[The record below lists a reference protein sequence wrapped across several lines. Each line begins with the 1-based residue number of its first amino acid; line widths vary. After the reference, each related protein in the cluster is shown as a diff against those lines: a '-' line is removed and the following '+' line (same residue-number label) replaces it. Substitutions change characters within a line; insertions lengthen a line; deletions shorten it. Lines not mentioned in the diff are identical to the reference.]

1 MIKDVT
7 ERAETVAE
15 MAPGSSVTTAVL
27 AGHESRFSESPPL
40 NNPPL
45 TYLDGAEAPAYLLT
59 NGKRG
64 IGRGTKRKTDSPVGD
79 RRTVILVTGRRTLCL
94 IGKDGDD
101 EVIEIPH
108 EAVADVTTKSGFRA
122 HRLALRTP
130 RKMYH
135 CWVHRKTDKATLNAA
150 AEFIENHQQ
159 DSPDAIDGDDTAN
172 RVMYRGR
179 PVAPQDTTNENG
191 DSDQT
196 TYYRGQPIDDDSD

>member
-1 MIKDVT
+1 MIEDVT
-7 ERAETVAE
+7 RRAETVAE
-15 MAPGSSVTTAVL
+15 MAPSGSVTTAVL
-27 AGHESRFSESPPL
+27 AGHASSFSEHPPL

-64 IGRGTKRKTDSPVGD
+64 IGRGTKRKTESPVGD

-101 EVIEIPH
+101 EIIEVPH
-108 EAVADVTTKSGFRA
+108 ESVADVTTRTGFRA

-135 CWVHRKTDKATLNAA
+135 CWVHRKTDKETLKAA
-150 AEFIENHQQ
+150 AEFIQNHQQ
-159 DSPDAIDGDDTAN
+159 ETPDAIDGDDTAN

-179 PVAPQDTTNENG
+179 PVAPQDTTENT

-196 TYYRGQPIDDDSD
+196 TYYRGQPIDDGD

>member
-1 MIKDVT
+1 MREDVIK
-7 ERAETVAE
+7 RAETVAE
-15 MAPGSSVTTAVL
+15 MAPGDSVTAGVL
-27 AGHESRFSESPPL
+27 AGYKSRFSESPPL

-94 IGKDGDD
+94 IGKAEDD
-101 EVIEIPH
+101 DVIEIPH
-108 EAVADVTTKSGFRA
+108 ESVADVTTKSGFRA

-150 AEFIENHQQ
+150 AEFIETHQQ
-159 DSPDAIDGDDTAN
+159 DRPDAIDGDDTAN

-179 PVAPQDTTNENG
+179 PVAPQDTTHETE

>member
-1 MIKDVT
+1 MNENVA
-7 ERAETVAE
+7 EQAETVAE
-15 MAPGSSVTTAVL
+15 MAPSSSVTTAVL

-40 NNPPL
+40 NKPPL

-79 RRTVILVTGRRTLCL
+79 RRTVILITGRRTLCL
-94 IGKDGDD
+94 IGKDEAD
-101 EVIEIPH
+101 EVIEVPH
-108 EAVADVTTKSGFRA
+108 GSVADVTTKTGFRA

-135 CWVHRKTDKATLNAA
+135 CWVHRKTDKSTLKAA
-150 AEFIENHQQ
+150 AEFIEERMQ
-159 DSPDAIDGDDTAN
+159 DSPESIDGDDTAN

-179 PVAPQDTTNENG
+179 PVVSQDTSSATTE
-191 DSDQT
+191 SDQT
-196 TYYRGQPIDDDSD
+196 TYYRGQPIDKDND

>member
-1 MIKDVT
+1 MREDVIK
-7 ERAETVAE
+7 RAETVAE
-15 MAPGSSVTTAVL
+15 MAPGDSVTAGVL
-27 AGHESRFSESPPL
+27 AGYKSRFSESPPL
-40 NNPPL
+40 NSPPL

-94 IGKDGDD
+94 IGKDEDD
-101 EVIEIPH
+101 AVIEIPH

-150 AEFIENHQQ
+150 AEFIETHQQ

-179 PVAPQDTTNENG
+179 PVAPQDSTDKSN

>member
-1 MIKDVT
+1 MIEDVT
-7 ERAETVAE
+7 KRAETVAE
-15 MAPGSSVTTAVL
+15 MAPGDSVTVGVL
-27 AGHESRFSESPPL
+27 AGYKSRFSESPPL

-94 IGKDGDD
+94 IGKDEDD

-135 CWVHRKTDKATLNAA
+135 CWVHRKTDKTTLNEA

-179 PVAPQDTTNENG
+179 PVAPQNNTNETG

>member
-1 MIKDVT
+1 MIEDVT
-7 ERAETVAE
+7 RRAETVAE
-15 MAPGSSVTTAVL
+15 MAPSDSVTSAVL
-27 AGHESRFSESPPL
+27 AGHESRFSELPPL

-94 IGKDGDD
+94 IGKDEDD
-101 EVIEIPH
+101 EVIAVPH
-108 EAVADVTTKSGFRA
+108 ESVADVTSKTGFRA

-159 DSPDAIDGDDTAN
+159 ESPDAIDGDDTAN

-179 PVAPQDTTNENG
+179 PVASQDTTTETEA
-191 DSDQT
+191 SDQT
-196 TYYRGQPIDDDSD
+196 TYYRGQPIEDDGD